1 MGIRA
6 KLLIPLITG
15 LVAFSLYLHFYW
27 VDSYLDNERRNYE
40 ETHKTLIKMLEPELV
55 RTRIAG
61 DLAIMNAFLDWQMDL
76 HEKDWKQI
84 IIYDREGNQLYP
96 LTRANPVS
104 GKYIFQV
111 RHDLYFNNESFG
123 RVLLTVDWEHERQEE
138 LQRIHQLEQMLIVAF
153 ALITLVSIFLQN
165 HLIRQPLL
173 RLKNAATKLAEG
185 DFSTAMPRAAN
196 DEIGQLS
203 RVFESMRS
211 SLEQSCINMEQALII
226 ANSNDAQH
234 RAVINTMADALIVI
248 NDHGNIESFNPA
260 AERIFGYDAA
270 EVLDQNVKMLMPE
283 PHASAHDGYLARYR
297 NTDNPHILGQSVEVE
312 GVRKDGTIINIELRV
327 SEIDS
332 GETRMFSGII
342 RDISESKR
350 TETELRIAAIA
361 FDTQEGI
368 IITDPD
374 ANIVRVNQ
382 ACTHITGYDADE
394 LMGQNPRRLQSDH
407 QTPDFYKEMWSSLI
421 DKGKWSGEIWNK
433 RKNGEIYPQWA
444 SITAV
449 KDEQGNVTHYI
460 GSFLDISELKKNELQ
475 LVHQTQQLS
484 IAKDAAEAAARAKSE
499 FLSIMSHEIRT
510 PLNGI
515 LGMAQLLSD
524 TQMDKEQSEYLQII
538 TQSGKALLTIIND
551 VLDFSK
557 MGAEKMELELIE
569 FNLEEIAFDVI
580 NLLNIKAKEKELEL
594 IFHYAPDCPQH
605 LIGDAGRI
613 RQILI
618 NLIGNA
624 IKFTEQGHVLLDI
637 SHQDSS
643 EQNHAQLLLKIEDT
657 GIGISP
663 ENHAKLFD
671 SFSQADASTTR
682 KFGGTGLGLAICKK
696 LLSMMDADIHIESEP
711 GKGAT
716 FLIHI
721 NLPVAL

>member
-624 IKFTEQGHVLLDI
+624 INV
-637 SHQDSS
+637 
-643 EQNHAQLLLKIEDT
+643 T
-657 GIGISP
+657 GYKSP
-663 ENHAKLFD
+663 D
-671 SFSQADASTTR
+671 
-682 KFGGTGLGLAICKK
+682 
-696 LLSMMDADIHIESEP
+696 
-711 GKGAT
+711 
-716 FLIHI
+716 
-721 NLPVAL
+721 